1 MSTCLELTHLPTENN
16 ASTQI
21 NNDHHEKKF
30 AELTQ
35 REKRS
40 LIFHLLYAAE
50 SFDYQLSLYA
60 IVDNFNRGFDLD
72 IPLESE
78 FVFTAQTIIETRDAL
93 DEAVKP
99 LLSNW
104 RFDRLGVCTK
114 LILRYAMWELQN
126 TDTIPSI
133 IINEAIELAK
143 CFAEKD
149 AYKFINGILDKAVTE
164 SDVLPADVE

>member
-1 MSTCLELTHLPTENN
+1 MSTCLELTHLSAENN
-16 ASTQI
+16 ANTPL
-21 NNDHHEKKF
+21 NNDHEKKF

-50 SFDYQLSLYA
+50 SFDYQLSLSA

-78 FVFTAQTIIETRDAL
+78 FVATAETIIELRDQL
-93 DEAVKP
+93 DEAFKP

-126 TDTIPSI
+126 TDTLASI

-164 SDVLPADVE
+164 SSLRPALAE